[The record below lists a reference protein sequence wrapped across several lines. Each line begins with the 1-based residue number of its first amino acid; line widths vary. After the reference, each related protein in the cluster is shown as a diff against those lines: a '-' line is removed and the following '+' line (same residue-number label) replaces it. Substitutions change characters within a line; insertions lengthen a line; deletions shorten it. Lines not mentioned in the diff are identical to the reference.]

1 MSAQLILAPLLA
13 FVIAYVLISRL
24 VSSAVLKVL
33 DYPNTRSLHSAP
45 IPRTGGVGIVIGILA
60 SWSLPNMISLPL
72 ELWVGVGLLAVVSF
86 VDDLRSLPIFLRL
99 LVHSVVAMVFSTSL
113 FYASY
118 GGMLTF
124 GVALGML
131 WMINLY
137 NFMDGSD
144 GLAGGMT
151 LIGFGCYGLSA
162 LLMGHHVFATIN
174 FCIMG
179 AAAAFLLF
187 NFHPARIFMGD
198 VGSVPL
204 GYLAAAL
211 GILGWIQAVWSMWF
225 PLLVFFPFIADATAT
240 LAKRLWKGERIWQAH
255 CKHYYQRLVQSGFGH
270 RKTALLGY
278 MIMLIAGGS
287 ALWSIQQDFMT
298 QGLLVGIWVGIY
310 FIMMAFFDHYQRN
323 HSSDEQNDCN

>member
-24 VSSAVLKVL
+24 VSSTALKVL

-45 IPRTGGVGIVIGILA
+45 IPRTGGVGIVIGILV

-99 LVHSVVAMVFSTSL
+99 LVHSVIAMVFSTSL

-162 LLMGHHVFATIN
+162 LLMGHDVFATIN

-204 GYLAAAL
+204 GYLAVAL

-225 PLLVFFPFIADATAT
+225 PILVFFPFIADATAT

-255 CKHYYQRLVQSGFGH
+255 CEHYYQRLVQSGFGH

-278 MIMLIAGGS
+278 MFMLIAGGS

-323 HSSDEQNDCN
+323 HSSDE